1 MPLFVSER
9 GSRHERIWEQIRAHL
24 GAGTDAHGTVFAKR
38 HRI

>member
-9 GSRHERIWEQIRAHL
+9 GSSHERVRSQIRTRL
-24 GAGTDAHGTVFAKR
+24 GAGTDASGTVFAKR